1 MKIEVLKLAKE
12 YIRPEIKESPNKD
25 WVMNGEDNQMY
36 KDIIASYY
44 GSPTNSAIIDSY
56 ARYIYGLGLNVE
68 QNFVTKTDLRKICF
82 DMVLFGEASFEVTP
96 KGNLYHIEKN
106 KLLPNKAEDG
116 EIKAYWFCFD
126 WDDQKKYPPKKIPT
140 YGFGKKTESQVF
152 VIKSNQVGQFYFGNP
167 SYISALPYC
176 EVESELANYYVN
188 HIKNGM
194 SFGHV
199 INVNGGKPE
208 SEEDLNKF
216 SRQIRNQLT
225 GSTNAGKFLLSFN
238 DNKESETTISALQV
252 SDAHK
257 QYDFLTQEAQNKICI
272 AHKVVSGAILGIT
285 KSTGFSSNAEEIET
299 AFNETYLNVIQPVQE
314 NIIDA
319 IEFVKGLTGLE
330 FLSLREEQVQEVEG
344 VPTDTEV
351 ASEDLI
357 KKEASYNGAQIASS
371 LDIMQAVKD
380 GVLTIDQAITFLIQM
395 LQFEP
400 AVAKALFSGN
410 SASEITMSKEK
421 KVELKEIKSKKKSS
435 IDLSQYGEEID
446 LDIWQLI
453 DSSEVDYENEDAFQE
468 NLEALNN
475 EYKLQLA
482 GKIAM
487 ASVSTG
493 VARPNAKSFQDG
505 KLFKS
510 RYRYSGNANPER
522 DFCKT
527 MMRANKLYRK
537 EDIDNMSKLNVNPGF
552 GMAPNPNEPYDIW
565 LWKGGGKLSDNFNFG
580 TCKHFWVRETY
591 MLKADVN
598 NPLAERITPA
608 QARKAGEILPTN
620 DKRGYIAP
628 HDM

>member
-1 MKIEVLKLAKE
+1 MKLEVLKLAKE

-25 WVMNGEDNQMY
+25 WVMNGDNNQMY
-36 KDIIASYY
+36 KDIIGSYY

-56 ARYIYGLGLNVE
+56 ARYTYGLGLNIQ
-68 QNFVTKTDLRKICF
+68 QNFVSKTDLRKICF

-96 KGNLYHIEKN
+96 KGNIYHVEKN

-116 EIKAYWFCFD
+116 EIKSYWFSFD
-126 WDDQKKYPPKKIPT
+126 WDNQQKYPPKQIPT
-140 YGFGKKTESQVF
+140 YGFGKKTENQVF

-238 DNKESETTISALQV
+238 DNKESETTISALEV

-257 QYDFLTQEAQNKICI
+257 QYEFLTQEAQNKICI

-285 KSTGFSSNAEEIET
+285 KSTGFSSNADEIET

-314 NIIDA
+314 NILDA
-319 IEFVKGLTGLE
+319 IEFVKGLSNLE
-330 FLSLREEQVQEVEG
+330 FVNLREEEQEFI
-344 VPTDTEV
+344 TDTTTGV
-351 ASEDLI
+351 TTDVVSEDLI

-400 AVAKALFSGN
+400 AVAKALFQGN

-421 KVELKEIKSKKKSS
+421 HVCLAEKKSKKKEGT
-435 IDLSQYGEEID
+435 DLIADELINLGEEIND
-446 LDIWQLI
+446 EEWELI
-453 DSSEVDYENEDAFQE
+453 DDVQMNGEPTFGELELKLAKVPSSF
-468 NLEALNN
+468 
-475 EYKLQLA
+475 
-482 GKIAM
+482 
-487 ASVSTG
+487 
-493 VARPNAKSFQDG
+493 PNVKSEQDTS
-505 KLFKS
+505 LFKI
-510 RYRYSGNANPER
+510 RYSYGGNSEGQR
-522 DFCKT
+522 QFCNK
-527 MMRANKLYRK
+527 MVKANKVYRK
-537 EDIDNMSKLNVNPGF
+537 EDIELASSKVVNKGF
-552 GMAPNPNEPYDIW
+552 GPEGADTYNIW
-565 LWKGGGKLSDNFNFG
+565 LYKGGVN
-580 TCKHFWVRETY
+580 CKHFWMRKIY
-591 MLKADVN
+591 LRRNNSSLSVN
-598 NPLAERITPA
+598 EARKMILALDPKDRKDAKWEENDKLVAQPA
-608 QARKAGEILPTN
+608 QASNNYFRLE
-620 DKRGYIAP
+620 
-628 HDM
+628 

>member
-330 FLSLREEQVQEVEG
+330 FLSLR
-344 VPTDTEV
+344 
-351 ASEDLI
+351 
-357 KKEASYNGAQIASS
+357 KKQTPETALS
-371 LDIMQAVKD
+371 L
-380 GVLTIDQAITFLIQM
+380 
-395 LQFEP
+395 
-400 AVAKALFSGN
+400 
-410 SASEITMSKEK
+410 
-421 KVELKEIKSKKKSS
+421 SKKKEG

-487 ASVSTG
+487 ANVSTG

-552 GMAPNPNEPYDIW
+552 GMAPNANEPYDIW

>member
-1 MKIEVLKLAKE
+1 
-12 YIRPEIKESPNKD
+12 
-25 WVMNGEDNQMY
+25 
-36 KDIIASYY
+36 
-44 GSPTNSAIIDSY
+44 
-56 ARYIYGLGLNVE
+56 
-68 QNFVTKTDLRKICF
+68 
-82 DMVLFGEASFEVTP
+82 
-96 KGNLYHIEKN
+96 
-106 KLLPNKAEDG
+106 
-116 EIKAYWFCFD
+116 
-126 WDDQKKYPPKKIPT
+126 
-140 YGFGKKTESQVF
+140 
-152 VIKSNQVGQFYFGNP
+152 
-167 SYISALPYC
+167 
-176 EVESELANYYVN
+176 
-188 HIKNGM
+188 M

-299 AFNETYLNVIQPVQE
+299 AFNETYLNVIQPIQE

-344 VPTDTEV
+344 VPNDTEV

-380 GVLTIDQAITFLIQM
+380 GILTIDQAITFLIQM

-435 IDLSQYGEEID
+435 TDLIADELINLGEEIND
-446 LDIWQLI
+446 EEWELI
-453 DSSEVDYENEDAFQE
+453 DEVAMSGEPTFGELELKLAKVPSSF
-468 NLEALNN
+468 
-475 EYKLQLA
+475 
-482 GKIAM
+482 
-487 ASVSTG
+487 
-493 VARPNAKSFQDG
+493 PNVTSEQDTS
-505 KLFKS
+505 LFKI
-510 RYRYSGNANPER
+510 RYQYAGDGDGER
-522 DFCKT
+522 EFC
-527 MMRANKLYRK
+527 NKMVSAKKVYRK
-537 EDIDNMSKLNVNPGF
+537 EDIELAGSKVVNKGF
-552 GMAPNPNEPYDIW
+552 GPRGADTYNIW
-565 LWKGGGKLSDNFNFG
+565 LYKGGVN
-580 TCKHFWVRETY
+580 CKHFWMRKIY
-591 MLKADVN
+591 LRRNNSSLSVN
-598 NPLAERITPA
+598 EARKMILALNPKDRKDAKWEENDKLVAQPA
-608 QARKAGEILPTN
+608 QESNNFFRLK
-620 DKRGYIAP
+620 
-628 HDM
+628 

>member
-1 MKIEVLKLAKE
+1 MKLEVLKLAKE

-25 WVMNGEDNQMY
+25 WVMNGENNQMY

-56 ARYIYGLGLNVE
+56 ARYIYGLGFNIQ
-68 QNFVTKTDLRKICF
+68 QNFISKTDLRKICF

-116 EIKAYWFCFD
+116 EIRAYWFSFD
-126 WDDQKKYPPKKIPT
+126 WNDQQKYPPKRIPT
-140 YGFGKKTESQVF
+140 YGFGKKTENQVY
-152 VIKSNQVGQFYFGNP
+152 VIKANNVGQFYFGNP

-238 DNKESETTISALQV
+238 DNKESETTISALEV

-257 QYDFLTQEAQNKICI
+257 QYEFLTQEAQNKICI
-272 AHKVVSGAILGIT
+272 SHKVVSGAILGIT
-285 KSTGFSSNAEEIET
+285 KSTGFSSNADEIET
-299 AFNETYLNVIQPVQE
+299 AFNETYLNVIQPIQE

-319 IEFVKGLTGLE
+319 IEFVKGLSGLE
-330 FLSLREEQVQEVEG
+330 FLSLKEEEVAQVEG
-344 VPTDTEV
+344 VPTDTAV

-357 KKEASYNGAQIASS
+357 KKEASYNGSQIASS

-400 AVAKALFSGN
+400 AVAKALFQGN

-421 KVELKEIKSKKKSS
+421 HVCLAEKKSKKKEGT
-435 IDLSQYGEEID
+435 DLIADELINLGEEIND
-446 LDIWQLI
+446 EEWELI
-453 DSSEVDYENEDAFQE
+453 DEVPMSGEPTISEMH
-468 NLEALNN
+468 
-475 EYKLQLA
+475 LQLA
-482 GKIAM
+482 KVP
-487 ASVSTG
+487 SSF
-493 VARPNAKSFQDG
+493 PNVKSEQDTS
-505 KLFKS
+505 LFKI
-510 RYRYSGNANPER
+510 RYSYGGNPEGQR
-522 DFCKT
+522 EFCNK
-527 MMRANKLYRK
+527 MIKANKVYRK
-537 EDIDNMSKLNVNPGF
+537 EDIELASSKVVNKGF
-552 GMAPNPNEPYDIW
+552 GKNGADTYSIW
-565 LWKGGGKLSDNFNFG
+565 LYKGGVN
-580 TCKHFWVRETY
+580 CKHFWMRKIYLRKGNNSLSVNEARK
-591 MLKADVN
+591 MILALDPKDRPKAKWEENDKLV
-598 NPLAERITPA
+598 AQPA
-608 QARKAGEILPTN
+608 QASNNYFRLE
-620 DKRGYIAP
+620 
-628 HDM
+628 

>member
-68 QNFVTKTDLRKICF
+68 QNFVSKTDLRKICF

-106 KLLPNKAEDG
+106 KLLPNKAEEG
-116 EIKAYWFCFD
+116 EIKSYWFCFD

-299 AFNETYLNVIQPVQE
+299 AFNETYLNVIQPIQE

-330 FLSLREEQVQEVEG
+330 FLSLREDEKDTQTEPTADG
-344 VPTDTEV
+344 VIPEV

-380 GVLTIDQAITFLIQM
+380 GVLTVDQAITFLIQM

-421 KVELKEIKSKKKSS
+421 KVELKEIKSKKKSET
-435 IDLSQYGEEID
+435 DLIADELISLGEEVNEEEWD
-446 LDIWQLI
+446 LI
-453 DSSEVDYENEDAFQE
+453 DEVQMSGEPTISEMH
-468 NLEALNN
+468 
-475 EYKLQLA
+475 LQLA
-482 GKIAM
+482 RVP
-487 ASVSTG
+487 SSF
-493 VARPNAKSFQDG
+493 PNVKSEQDTS
-505 KLFKS
+505 LFKI
-510 RYRYSGNANPER
+510 RYSYGGNPEGQR
-522 DFCKT
+522 EFCSK
-527 MMRANKLYRK
+527 MIKADKVYRK
-537 EDIDNMSKLNVNPGF
+537 EDIELAGSKVVNPGL
-552 GMAPNPNEPYDIW
+552 GPRGADTYNIW
-565 LWKGGGKLSDNFNFG
+565 LYKGGVN
-580 TCKHFWVRETY
+580 CKHFWMRKIYLRRNNESLSVNEARK
-591 MLKADVN
+591 MILALDPADRPKAKWEENDKLV
-598 NPLAERITPA
+598 AQPA
-608 QARKAGEILPTN
+608 QESNNFFRLK
-620 DKRGYIAP
+620 
-628 HDM
+628 

>member
-1 MKIEVLKLAKE
+1 MKLEVLKLAKE

-25 WVMNGEDNQMY
+25 FVMNGENNQMY

-56 ARYIYGLGLNVE
+56 ARYIYGLGLNIK
-68 QNFVTKTDLRKICF
+68 QNFISKTDLRKICF

-116 EIKAYWFCFD
+116 EIRAYWFCFD
-126 WDDQKKYPPKKIPT
+126 WDNQQKYPPKRIPT
-140 YGFGKKTESQVF
+140 YGFGKKTENQVF
-152 VIKSNQVGQFYFGNP
+152 VIKANNVGQFYFGNP

-285 KSTGFSSNAEEIET
+285 KSTGFSSNADEIET
-299 AFNETYLNVIQPVQE
+299 AFNETYLNVIQPIQE

-330 FLSLREEQVQEVEG
+330 FLSLRQKQTPE
-344 VPTDTEV
+344 T
-351 ASEDLI
+351 AL
-357 KKEASYNGAQIASS
+357 S
-371 LDIMQAVKD
+371 L
-380 GVLTIDQAITFLIQM
+380 
-395 LQFEP
+395 
-400 AVAKALFSGN
+400 
-410 SASEITMSKEK
+410 
-421 KVELKEIKSKKKSS
+421 SKKKEGT
-435 IDLSQYGEEID
+435 DLIADELINLGEEIND
-446 LDIWQLI
+446 EEWELI
-453 DSSEVDYENEDAFQE
+453 DEVPISGEPTFGELELKLAKVPSSF
-468 NLEALNN
+468 
-475 EYKLQLA
+475 
-482 GKIAM
+482 
-487 ASVSTG
+487 
-493 VARPNAKSFQDG
+493 PNVTSEQDTS
-505 KLFKS
+505 LFKI
-510 RYRYSGNANPER
+510 RYSYGGNPEGQR
-522 DFCKT
+522 EFCNK
-527 MMRANKLYRK
+527 MIKANKVYRK
-537 EDIDNMSKLNVNPGF
+537 EDIELAGSKVVNPGF
-552 GMAPNPNEPYDIW
+552 GPEGADTYNLFFY
-565 LWKGGGKLSDNFNFG
+565 KGGVN
-580 TCKHFWVRETY
+580 CKHFWMRKIYLRKGNNSISVNEARK
-591 MLKADVN
+591 MILALDPADRPKAKWEENDKLV
-598 NPLAERITPA
+598 AQPA
-608 QARKAGEILPTN
+608 QASNNYFRLE
-620 DKRGYIAP
+620 
-628 HDM
+628 

>member
-1 MKIEVLKLAKE
+1 MKLEVLKLAKE

-25 WVMNGEDNQMY
+25 FVMNGDNNQMY
-36 KDIIASYY
+36 KDIIAAYY

-56 ARYIYGLGLNVE
+56 ARYIYGLGLNIQ
-68 QNFVTKTDLRKICF
+68 QNFISKTDLRKISF

-126 WDDQKKYPPKKIPT
+126 WDNQQKYPPKRIPN
-140 YGFGKKTESQVF
+140 YGFGKKTENQVF

-238 DNKESETTISALQV
+238 DNKESETTISALEV

-257 QYDFLTQEAQNKICI
+257 QYEFLTQEAQNKICI
-272 AHKVVSGAILGIT
+272 SHKVVSGAILGIT
-285 KSTGFSSNAEEIET
+285 KSTGFSSNADEIET
-299 AFNETYLNVIQPVQE
+299 AFNETYLNVIQPIQE

-319 IEFVKGLTGLE
+319 IEFVKGLIGLE
-330 FLSLREEQVQEVEG
+330 FLSLRQKQTQE
-344 VPTDTEV
+344 T
-351 ASEDLI
+351 AL
-357 KKEASYNGAQIASS
+357 S
-371 LDIMQAVKD
+371 L
-380 GVLTIDQAITFLIQM
+380 
-395 LQFEP
+395 
-400 AVAKALFSGN
+400 
-410 SASEITMSKEK
+410 
-421 KVELKEIKSKKKSS
+421 SKKKE
-435 IDLSQYGEEID
+435 INLEDFGEEID
-446 LDIWQLI
+446 LEEWTLI
-453 DSSEVDYENEDAFQE
+453 DSSKVNYDNEEEFQN
-468 NLEALNN
+468 NLEKLND
-475 EYKLQLA
+475 EYKLQIA

-487 ASVSTG
+487 ASVNTG

-527 MMRANKLYRK
+527 MMSKNKLYRK

-565 LWKGGGKLSDNFNFG
+565 LWKGGGKLSDEFNFG

-608 QARKAGEILPTN
+608 QARKEGEILPTN

>member
-36 KDIIASYY
+36 KDIIGSYY

-68 QNFVTKTDLRKICF
+68 QNFITKTDLRKICF
-82 DMVLFGEASFEVTP
+82 DMVLFGESSFEVTP

-106 KLLPNKAEDG
+106 KLLPNKAEEG
-116 EIKAYWFCFD
+116 EIKSYWFCFD

-188 HIKNGM
+188 HIKNGL
-194 SFGHV
+194 SFGHI

-225 GSTNAGKFLLSFN
+225 GSSNSNKTLLSFN
-238 DNKESETTISALQV
+238 DSKETETTISALEV

-257 QYDFLTQEAQNKICI
+257 QYEFLTQEAQNKICI

-299 AFNETYLNVIQPVQE
+299 AFNETYLNVIQPIQE

-319 IEFVKGLTGLE
+319 IEFVKDLTGLE
-330 FLSLREEQVQEVEG
+330 FLSLREKQTPE
-344 VPTDTEV
+344 T
-351 ASEDLI
+351 AL
-357 KKEASYNGAQIASS
+357 S
-371 LDIMQAVKD
+371 L
-380 GVLTIDQAITFLIQM
+380 
-395 LQFEP
+395 
-400 AVAKALFSGN
+400 
-410 SASEITMSKEK
+410 
-421 KVELKEIKSKKKSS
+421 SKKKEG

-487 ASVSTG
+487 ANVSTG

>member
-1 MKIEVLKLAKE
+1 MKIEVLNFSKE

-25 WVMNGEDNQMY
+25 WVMNGDNNQMY

-44 GSPTNSAIIDSY
+44 GSPTNSSIIDSY
-56 ARYIYGLGLNVE
+56 ARYTYGLGINIE
-68 QNFVTKTDLRKICF
+68 QSFISKTDLRKICF

-96 KGNLYHIEKN
+96 KGNLYHIEKD

-116 EIKAYWFCFD
+116 EIKSYWYSFD
-126 WDDQKKYPPKKIPT
+126 WEDTRKYEPKQIPV
-140 YGFGKKTESQVF
+140 YGFGKKTENQVF

-167 SYISALPYC
+167 SYISSLPYC

-216 SRQIRNQLT
+216 SKQIRNQLT
-225 GSTNAGKFLLSFN
+225 GSNNAGKFLLSFN
-238 DNKESETTISALQV
+238 DNKESETTISALEV

-257 QYDFLTQEAQNKICI
+257 QYEFLTQEAQNKICI

-285 KSTGFSSNAEEIET
+285 KSTGFSSNADEIET
-299 AFNETYLNVIQPVQE
+299 AFNETYLNVIQPIQE

-319 IEFVKGLTGLE
+319 IEFVKGLNGLE
-330 FLSLREEQVQEVEG
+330 FLNLREEEQATQTDASTG
-344 VPTDTEV
+344 VTTDV
-351 ASEDLI
+351 VSEDLV

-380 GVLTIDQAITFLIQM
+380 GILTIDQAITFLIQM

-410 SASEITMSKEK
+410 SASEITMSKDKRSEK
-421 KVELKEIKSKKKSS
+421 KNKKKT
-435 IDLSQYGEEID
+435 DLSEYGEEID
-446 LDIWQLI
+446 LEVWELI
-453 DSSEVDYENEDAFQE
+453 DSSEVNYESEEEFQN
-468 NLEALNN
+468 NLEKLND

-482 GKIAM
+482 GKIALDK
-487 ASVSTG
+487 VSTG
-493 VARPNAKSFQDG
+493 TARPNSKSNQDG

-510 RYRYSGNANPER
+510 RYRYSGNTNPER
-522 DFCKT
+522 DFCKAMIT
-527 MMRANKLYRK
+527 SNKVYRR
-537 EDIDNMSKLNVNPGF
+537 EDIDAMSQKNVNPGF
-552 GMAPNPNEPYDIW
+552 GMAPNPNKPYDIW

>member
-25 WVMNGEDNQMY
+25 FVMNGENNQMY

-56 ARYIYGLGLNVE
+56 ARYIYGLGLNID
-68 QNFVTKTDLRKICF
+68 QNFVSKTDLRKVCF

-126 WDDQKKYPPKKIPT
+126 WDNQQKYPPKRIPT
-140 YGFGKKTESQVF
+140 YGFGKKTESQVY
-152 VIKSNQVGQFYFGNP
+152 VIKANNVGQFYFGNP

-299 AFNETYLNVIQPVQE
+299 AFNETYLNVIQPIQE

-319 IEFVKGLTGLE
+319 IEFVKGLSGLE
-330 FLSLREEQVQEVEG
+330 FLALRQKAT
-344 VPTDTEV
+344 PEV
-351 ASEDLI
+351 AM
-357 KKEASYNGAQIASS
+357 S
-371 LDIMQAVKD
+371 L
-380 GVLTIDQAITFLIQM
+380 
-395 LQFEP
+395 
-400 AVAKALFSGN
+400 
-410 SASEITMSKEK
+410 
-421 KVELKEIKSKKKSS
+421 SKKKTET
-435 IDLSQYGEEID
+435 DLIADELINLGEEID
-446 LDIWQLI
+446 DNEWDLI
-453 DSSEVDYENEDAFQE
+453 DEVAMSGEPTFGELELSLAKVPSSFP
-468 NLEALNN
+468 
-475 EYKLQLA
+475 
-482 GKIAM
+482 
-487 ASVSTG
+487 SV
-493 VARPNAKSFQDG
+493 KSEQDTS
-505 KLFKS
+505 LFKI
-510 RYRYSGNANPER
+510 RYSYAGDGEGQR
-522 DFCKT
+522 EFCNK
-527 MMRANKLYRK
+527 MVKANKVYRK
-537 EDIDNMSKLNVNPGF
+537 EDIELAGSKVVNPGF
-552 GMAPNPNEPYDIW
+552 GPEGADTYNIW
-565 LWKGGGKLSDNFNFG
+565 LYKGGVN
-580 TCKHFWVRETY
+580 CKHFWMRKIYLRKGNNSLSVNEARK
-591 MLKADVN
+591 MILALDPADRQKAKWEENDKLV
-598 NPLAERITPA
+598 AQPA
-608 QARKAGEILPTN
+608 QASNNYFKL
-620 DKRGYIAP
+620 K
-628 HDM
+628 

>member
-1 MKIEVLKLAKE
+1 MKLEVLKLAKE

-25 WVMNGEDNQMY
+25 WVMNGDNNQMY
-36 KDIIASYY
+36 KDIIGSYY

-56 ARYIYGLGLNVE
+56 ARYTYGLGLNIQ
-68 QNFVTKTDLRKICF
+68 QNFVSKTDLRKICF

-96 KGNLYHIEKN
+96 KGNIYHVEKN

-116 EIKAYWFCFD
+116 EIKSYWFSFD
-126 WDDQKKYPPKKIPT
+126 WDNQQKYPPKQIPT
-140 YGFGKKTESQVF
+140 YGFGKKTENQVF

-238 DNKESETTISALQV
+238 DNKESETTISALEV

-257 QYDFLTQEAQNKICI
+257 QYEFLTQEAQNKICI

-285 KSTGFSSNAEEIET
+285 KSTGFSSNADEIET

-314 NIIDA
+314 NILDA
-319 IEFVKGLTGLE
+319 IEFVKGLSNLE
-330 FLSLREEQVQEVEG
+330 FVNLREEEQEFI
-344 VPTDTEV
+344 TDTTTGV
-351 ASEDLI
+351 TTDVVSEDLI

-400 AVAKALFSGN
+400 AVAKALFQGN

-421 KVELKEIKSKKKSS
+421 HVCLAEKKSKKKEGT
-435 IDLSQYGEEID
+435 DLIADELINLVEEIND
-446 LDIWQLI
+446 EEWELI
-453 DSSEVDYENEDAFQE
+453 DDVQMNGEPTFGELELKLAKVPSSF
-468 NLEALNN
+468 
-475 EYKLQLA
+475 
-482 GKIAM
+482 
-487 ASVSTG
+487 
-493 VARPNAKSFQDG
+493 PNVKSEQDTS
-505 KLFKS
+505 LFKI
-510 RYRYSGNANPER
+510 RYSYGGNSEGQR
-522 DFCKT
+522 QFCNK
-527 MMRANKLYRK
+527 MVKANKVYRK
-537 EDIDNMSKLNVNPGF
+537 EDIELASSKVVNKGF
-552 GMAPNPNEPYDIW
+552 GPEGADTYNIW
-565 LWKGGGKLSDNFNFG
+565 LYKGGVN
-580 TCKHFWVRETY
+580 CKHFWMRKIY
-591 MLKADVN
+591 LRRNNSSLSVN
-598 NPLAERITPA
+598 EARKMILALDPKDRKDAKWEENDKLVAQPA
-608 QARKAGEILPTN
+608 QASNNYFRLE
-620 DKRGYIAP
+620 
-628 HDM
+628 

>member
-1 MKIEVLKLAKE
+1 MKVEVLNFAKE

-25 WVMNGEDNQMY
+25 WVMNGDNNQMY

-44 GSPTNSAIIDSY
+44 GSPTNSSIIDSY
-56 ARYIYGLGLNVE
+56 ARYIYGLGLNIE
-68 QNFVTKTDLRKICF
+68 QSFISKTDARKICF

-96 KGNLYHIEKN
+96 KGNLYHIEKD

-116 EIKAYWFCFD
+116 EIKSYWYSFD
-126 WDDQKKYPPKKIPT
+126 WSDTRKYEPQQIPV
-140 YGFGKKTESQVF
+140 YGFGKKTENQVF

-216 SRQIRNQLT
+216 SKQIRNQLT
-225 GSTNAGKFLLSFN
+225 GSNNAGKFLLSFN
-238 DNKESETTISALQV
+238 DNKESETTISALEV

-257 QYDFLTQEAQNKICI
+257 QYEFLTQEAQNKICI

-285 KSTGFSSNAEEIET
+285 KSTGFSSNADEIET
-299 AFNETYLNVIQPVQE
+299 AFNETYLNVIQPIQE

-319 IEFVKGLTGLE
+319 IEFVKGLNGLE
-330 FLSLREEQVQEVEG
+330 FLNLREEEQATQTDASTG
-344 VPTDTEV
+344 VTTDV
-351 ASEDLI
+351 VSEDLV

-380 GVLTIDQAITFLIQM
+380 GILTIDQAITFLIQM

-410 SASEITMSKEK
+410 SASEITMSKDKRSEK
-421 KVELKEIKSKKKSS
+421 KNKKKT
-435 IDLSQYGEEID
+435 DLSEYGEEID
-446 LDIWQLI
+446 LEVWELI
-453 DSSEVDYENEDAFQE
+453 DSSEVNYESEEEFQN
-468 NLEALNN
+468 NLEKLND

-482 GKIAM
+482 GKIALDK
-487 ASVSTG
+487 VSTG
-493 VARPNAKSFQDG
+493 TARPNSKSNQDG

-510 RYRYSGNANPER
+510 RYRYSGNTNPER
-522 DFCKT
+522 DFCKAMIT
-527 MMRANKLYRK
+527 SNKVYRR
-537 EDIDNMSKLNVNPGF
+537 EDIDAMSQKNVNPGF
-552 GMAPNPNEPYDIW
+552 GMAPNPNKPYDIW

>member
-1 MKIEVLKLAKE
+1 MKIEVLNFAKE

-25 WVMNGEDNQMY
+25 WVMNGDNNQMY

-44 GSPTNSAIIDSY
+44 GSPTNSSIIDSY
-56 ARYIYGLGLNVE
+56 ARYTYGLGLNIE
-68 QNFVTKTDLRKICF
+68 QSFISKTDARKICF
-82 DMVLFGEASFEVTP
+82 DMILFGEASFEVTP
-96 KGNLYHIEKN
+96 KGNLYHIEKD

-116 EIKAYWFCFD
+116 EIKSYWYSFD
-126 WDDQKKYPPKKIPT
+126 WSDTRKYEPKQIPV
-140 YGFGKKTESQVF
+140 YGFGKKTENQVF

-167 SYISALPYC
+167 SYISALPFC

-216 SRQIRNQLT
+216 SKQIRNQLT
-225 GSTNAGKFLLSFN
+225 GSSNAGKFLLSFN
-238 DNKESETTISALQV
+238 DNKESETTISALEV

-257 QYDFLTQEAQNKICI
+257 QYEFLTQEAQNKICI

-285 KSTGFSSNAEEIET
+285 KSTGFSSNADEIET
-299 AFNETYLNVIQPVQE
+299 AFNETYLNVIQPIQE

-319 IEFVKGLTGLE
+319 IEFVKGLNGLE
-330 FLSLREEQVQEVEG
+330 FLNLRQKATPETLLSL
-344 VPTDTEV
+344 
-351 ASEDLI
+351 A
-357 KKEASYNGAQIASS
+357 
-371 LDIMQAVKD
+371 
-380 GVLTIDQAITFLIQM
+380 
-395 LQFEP
+395 
-400 AVAKALFSGN
+400 
-410 SASEITMSKEK
+410 
-421 KVELKEIKSKKKSS
+421 KKKT
-435 IDLSQYGEEID
+435 DLSEYGEEID
-446 LDIWQLI
+446 LEVWELI
-453 DSSEVDYENEDAFQE
+453 DSSEVDYESEEEFQN
-468 NLEALNN
+468 NLEKLND

-482 GKIAM
+482 GKIALDK
-487 ASVSTG
+487 VSTG
-493 VARPNAKSFQDG
+493 NARPNSKSNQDG

-510 RYRYSGNANPER
+510 RYRYSGNTNPER
-522 DFCKT
+522 NFCKAMIT
-527 MMRANKLYRK
+527 SNKVYRR
-537 EDIDNMSKLNVNPGF
+537 EDIDAMSQKNVNPGF
-552 GMAPNPNEPYDIW
+552 GMAPNPNKPYDIW

>member
-25 WVMNGEDNQMY
+25 FVMNGENNQMY

-56 ARYIYGLGLNVE
+56 ARYIYGLGLNID
-68 QNFVTKTDLRKICF
+68 QNFVSKTDLRKVCF

-126 WDDQKKYPPKKIPT
+126 WDNQQKYPPKPIPT
-140 YGFGKKTESQVF
+140 YGFGKKTESQVY
-152 VIKSNQVGQFYFGNP
+152 VIKANNVGQFYFGNP

-238 DNKESETTISALQV
+238 DNKESETTISALEV

-272 AHKVVSGAILGIT
+272 SHKVVSGAILGIT
-285 KSTGFSSNAEEIET
+285 KSTGFSSNADEIET

-330 FLSLREEQVQEVEG
+330 FLSLRQKSTPE
-344 VPTDTEV
+344 T
-351 ASEDLI
+351 AL
-357 KKEASYNGAQIASS
+357 S
-371 LDIMQAVKD
+371 L
-380 GVLTIDQAITFLIQM
+380 
-395 LQFEP
+395 
-400 AVAKALFSGN
+400 
-410 SASEITMSKEK
+410 
-421 KVELKEIKSKKKSS
+421 SKKKE
-435 IDLSQYGEEID
+435 ILDQFGEEVD
-446 LDIWQLI
+446 LNEWELV
-453 DSSEVDYENEDAFQE
+453 SSNPVDYDKEAELDYEMDVLNGD
-468 NLEALNN
+468 NLEGQIL
-475 EYKLQLA
+475 KLA
-482 GKIAM
+482 NVKTGTARTK
-487 ASVSTG
+487 SVSE
-493 VARPNAKSFQDG
+493 QDT
-505 KLFKS
+505 KLYIT
-510 RYRYSGNANPER
+510 RYRYSGNPNPER
-522 DFCKT
+522 EFCSA
-527 MMRANKLYRK
+527 MMKANKLYRR
-537 EDIDNMSKLNVNPGF
+537 EDIDAMSKLNVNPGF

-565 LWKGGGKLSDNFNFG
+565 LWKGGGKLSDDFKFG
-580 TCKHFWVRETY
+580 TCKHFWVREMYRKIGTG
-591 MLKADVN
+591 KNTA
-598 NPLAERITPA
+598 AQQSTPSEV
-608 QARKAGEILPTN
+608 RKAGEIAPTN

>member
-1 MKIEVLKLAKE
+1 MKLEVLKLAKE

-25 WVMNGEDNQMY
+25 WVMNGDNNQMY
-36 KDIIASYY
+36 KDIIGSYY

-56 ARYIYGLGLNVE
+56 ARYTYGLGLNIQ
-68 QNFVTKTDLRKICF
+68 QNFVSKTDLRKICF

-96 KGNLYHIEKN
+96 KGNIYHVEKN

-116 EIKAYWFCFD
+116 EIKSYWFSFD
-126 WDDQKKYPPKKIPT
+126 WDNQQKYPPKQIPT
-140 YGFGKKTESQVF
+140 YGFGKKTENQVF

-238 DNKESETTISALQV
+238 DNKESETTISALEV

-285 KSTGFSSNAEEIET
+285 KSTGFSSNADEIET

-314 NIIDA
+314 NILDA
-319 IEFVKGLTGLE
+319 IEFVKGLSNLE
-330 FLSLREEQVQEVEG
+330 FVNLREEEQEFI
-344 VPTDTEV
+344 TDTTTGV
-351 ASEDLI
+351 TTDVVSEDLI

-400 AVAKALFSGN
+400 AVAKALFQGN

-421 KVELKEIKSKKKSS
+421 HVCLAEKKSKKKEGT
-435 IDLSQYGEEID
+435 DLIADELINLGEEIND
-446 LDIWQLI
+446 EEWELI
-453 DSSEVDYENEDAFQE
+453 DDVQMNGEPTFGELELKLAKVPSSF
-468 NLEALNN
+468 
-475 EYKLQLA
+475 
-482 GKIAM
+482 
-487 ASVSTG
+487 
-493 VARPNAKSFQDG
+493 PNVKSEQDTS
-505 KLFKS
+505 LFKI
-510 RYRYSGNANPER
+510 RYSYGGNSEGQR
-522 DFCKT
+522 QFCNK
-527 MMRANKLYRK
+527 MVKANKVYRK
-537 EDIDNMSKLNVNPGF
+537 EDIELASSKVVNKGF
-552 GMAPNPNEPYDIW
+552 GPEGADTYNIW
-565 LWKGGGKLSDNFNFG
+565 LYKGGVN
-580 TCKHFWVRETY
+580 CKHFWMRKIY
-591 MLKADVN
+591 LRRNNSSLSVN
-598 NPLAERITPA
+598 EARKMILALDPKDRKDAKWEENDKLVAQPA
-608 QARKAGEILPTN
+608 QASNNYFRLE
-620 DKRGYIAP
+620 
-628 HDM
+628 

>member
-1 MKIEVLKLAKE
+1 MKLEVLKLAKE

-25 WVMNGEDNQMY
+25 FVMNGENNQMY

-44 GSPTNSAIIDSY
+44 GSPTNSAVIDSY
-56 ARYIYGLGLNVE
+56 ARYIYGLGLNIQ
-68 QNFVTKTDLRKICF
+68 QNFITKTDLRKVCF
-82 DMVLFGEASFEVTP
+82 DMVLFGEASFEITP

-116 EIKAYWFCFD
+116 EIRAYWFCFD
-126 WDDQKKYPPKKIPT
+126 WDDQKKYPPKRIPA
-140 YGFGKKTESQVF
+140 YGFGKKTENQVF
-152 VIKSNQVGQFYFGNP
+152 VIKANNVGQFYFGNP

-299 AFNETYLNVIQPVQE
+299 AFNETYLNVIQPIQE

-319 IEFVKGLTGLE
+319 IEFVKGLSGLE
-330 FLSLREEQVQEVEG
+330 FLSLRQKQTPE
-344 VPTDTEV
+344 T
-351 ASEDLI
+351 AL
-357 KKEASYNGAQIASS
+357 S
-371 LDIMQAVKD
+371 L
-380 GVLTIDQAITFLIQM
+380 
-395 LQFEP
+395 
-400 AVAKALFSGN
+400 
-410 SASEITMSKEK
+410 
-421 KVELKEIKSKKKSS
+421 SKKKE
-435 IDLSQYGEEID
+435 INLEDFGEEID
-446 LDIWQLI
+446 LNEWELV
-453 DSSEVDYENEDAFQE
+453 SSNPVDYDKEAELDYEMDVLNGD
-468 NLEALNN
+468 NLEGQIL
-475 EYKLQLA
+475 KLA
-482 GKIAM
+482 NVKTGTARTK
-487 ASVSTG
+487 SVSE
-493 VARPNAKSFQDG
+493 QDT
-505 KLFKS
+505 KLYIT
-510 RYRYSGNANPER
+510 RYRYSGNQNPER
-522 DFCKT
+522 EFCSA
-527 MMRANKLYRK
+527 MMKANKLYRR
-537 EDIDNMSKLNVNPGF
+537 EDIDAMSKLNVNPGF

-565 LWKGGGKLSDNFNFG
+565 LWKGGGKLSDDFKFG
-580 TCKHFWVRETY
+580 TCKHFWVREMYRKIGTG
-591 MLKADVN
+591 KNTA
-598 NPLAERITPA
+598 AQQSTPA
-608 QARKAGEILPTN
+608 EVRKAGEIAPTN